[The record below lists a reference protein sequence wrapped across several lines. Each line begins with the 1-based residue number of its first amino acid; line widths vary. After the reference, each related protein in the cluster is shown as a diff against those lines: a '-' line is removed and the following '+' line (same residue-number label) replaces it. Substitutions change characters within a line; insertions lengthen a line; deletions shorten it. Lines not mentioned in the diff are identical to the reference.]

1 MEFELR
7 TKFSMILSL
16 LLLFLLIFSFR
27 CSDNDNPT
35 GPMDAA
41 KFEIRADDL
50 SIYSGGRMQL
60 SAILTSSDGSITD
73 VTPQTLWSNS
83 PALVGTIDGNGLF
96 TAINNVIGI
105 ETIRAEYGSEVTTVD
120 VEVTRRAGFLGVSPV
135 LASVQSGDDLQFMA
149 AVTFQDGSEGLATD
163 KVAWSVSPGVAASI
177 EGNGLLKTIP
187 GMTGIETVQ
196 ASYHGLIANSE
207 VEIQLQHPS
216 RFDMVEIPAG
226 VFEMGDDN
234 GLDDE
239 KPAHEVFVSAFEIG
253 RYEVTNAEYAR
264 YLTEA
269 FARGEI
275 RHEHGFISKGK
286 PPFLFVGLSKIDA
299 PEFGDQVIV
308 FVPGDLVDEGRFEAL
323 AGYENRPV
331 ASLHWFGATAFC
343 DFYGLRLPTEAEWEK
358 ACRGGLQLEYGTEDG
373 TISGDLANLAGTG
386 GKDIFETDAPVG
398 SFPPNPFGIYD
409 MTGNVSEFIF
419 DLYDAEYYQNSP
431 SVDPSGR
438 PGPVTIENLI
448 WIIRGGRWNSPPQEA
463 RAARRAIIDE
473 PHPNA
478 GVSAWSGIRV
488 VRALP

>member
-27 CSDNDNPT
+27 CSDDNPT

-60 SAILTSSDGSITD
+60 NAILTNSDGSTTD

-135 LASVQSGDDLQFMA
+135 LASVQSGNDLQFMA

-299 PEFGDQVIV
+299 PEFGEQSL
-308 FVPGDLVDEGRFEAL
+308 FLFLVVWWTRVGLKRWPDMKIGQWPVCTGL
-323 AGYENRPV
+323 A
-331 ASLHWFGATAFC
+331 
-343 DFYGLRLPTEAEWEK
+343 LRLSVISTGCACPQKQNGRKPAAVGCNWSMAQKTAPLVVISLTWLVQVEK
-358 ACRGGLQLEYGTEDG
+358 IYLKPMHRWVRFRQILL
-373 TISGDLANLAGTG
+373 
-386 GKDIFETDAPVG
+386 G
-398 SFPPNPFGIYD
+398 SMI
-409 MTGNVSEFIF
+409 
-419 DLYDAEYYQNSP
+419 
-431 SVDPSGR
+431 
-438 PGPVTIENLI
+438 
-448 WIIRGGRWNSPPQEA
+448 
-463 RAARRAIIDE
+463 
-473 PHPNA
+473 
-478 GVSAWSGIRV
+478 
-488 VRALP
+488 